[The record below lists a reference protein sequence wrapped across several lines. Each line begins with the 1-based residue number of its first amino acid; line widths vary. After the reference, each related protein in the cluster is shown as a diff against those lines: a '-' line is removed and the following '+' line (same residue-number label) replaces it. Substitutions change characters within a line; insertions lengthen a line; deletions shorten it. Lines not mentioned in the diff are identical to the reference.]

1 MNEMEKIEIPE
12 LIFSDNPKVRVLEE
26 VFVKL
31 IPEYNDLLEK
41 KSNLFKFIN
50 NDINRK
56 KVSATQWKLLV
67 DQDAAMFTYLIILD
81 MRIQDMKNQVNKLLK
96 RKKNG

>member
-1 MNEMEKIEIPE
+1 MKKIELDDIV
-12 LIFSDNPKVRVLEE
+12 FSDNPKIRTLEE

-31 IPEYNDLLEK
+31 VPEYNDLLEK
-41 KSNLFKFIN
+41 KNNLFKFICDDN
-50 NDINRK
+50 NRK

-67 DQDAAMFTYLIILD
+67 DQDSIMFTYLTILD

-96 RKKNG
+96 RKKNEKH

>member
-1 MNEMEKIEIPE
+1 MEKIEIPE
-12 LIFSDNPKVRVLEE
+12 LVFSDNPKVRALEE
-26 VFVKL
+26 VFVKVV
-31 IPEYNDLLEK
+31 PEYNDLLEK
-41 KSNLFKFIN
+41 KNNLFKFIS

-56 KVSATQWKLLV
+56 KVSTTQWKLLV

-96 RKKNG
+96 RKKNEKY